1 MKIAILVP
9 TTTNNT
15 KFKNLNDTHLFKHL
29 IPSLM
34 NTLPENLQYSIY
46 YAIDDNDKIYNKV
59 QNRKKLLN
67 SQYYKQ
73 FTNKPFKINMK
84 PFILTTKY
92 IHKGNV
98 VAMWNMLFKKAY
110 DDGCD
115 YFFQTGDDIVFY
127 QNEWLNIC
135 LKQIIANNNIGT
147 SAPNDIN
154 NMRILTQSVV
164 SRKHMEIF
172 NYYFP
177 PEIINWF
184 CDDWINEV
192 YKSINKLF
200 TLKKHLCLNIGGNP
214 RYDINNDTT
223 FGNNYKVK
231 FQNLKLKSG
240 EVIKSDIE
248 KLKKYIDNLK

>member
-15 KFKNLNDTHLFKHL
+15 KFKNLNDTHLFKYL

-34 NTLPENLQYSIY
+34 NTLPEDLQYSIY
-46 YAIDDNDKIYNKV
+46 YAIDDNDKIYNKI

-67 SQYYKQ
+67 PQYYKQ
-73 FTNKPFKINMK
+73 FTNKSFKITMK
-84 PFILTTKY
+84 PFILSTKY

-127 QNEWLNIC
+127 QKDWLRTC
-135 LKQIIANNNIGT
+135 LKQIIANNNIGI

-154 NMRILTQSVV
+154 NMRILTQSIV
-164 SRKHMEIF
+164 SRKHYDIYG
-172 NYYFP
+172 YYFNP
-177 PEIINWF
+177 KITNWG
-184 CDDWINEV
+184 CDDWINGVYNQQFLRRNNTTLCNKGGKPRYEV
-192 YKSINKLF
+192 VNNRELWDELIIEDKKKLV
-200 TLKKHLCLNIGGNP
+200 KYLNIKC
-214 RYDINNDTT
+214 I
-223 FGNNYKVK
+223 
-231 FQNLKLKSG
+231 S
-240 EVIKSDIE
+240 
-248 KLKKYIDNLK
+248 